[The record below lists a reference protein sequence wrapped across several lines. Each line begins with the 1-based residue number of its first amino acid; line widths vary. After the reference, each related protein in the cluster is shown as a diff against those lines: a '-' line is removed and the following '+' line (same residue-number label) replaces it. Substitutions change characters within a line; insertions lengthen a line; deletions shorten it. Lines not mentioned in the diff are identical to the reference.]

1 MELLQLTYFCDA
13 ASTQNFSQTAK
24 RFNVPPSNISQSVK
38 RLEKELGV
46 ELFSRSG
53 NKVMLN
59 SRGERF
65 YHEVKNALNM
75 LEHARKSACGAGEA
89 GELRLGVHVGR
100 RVVMRVASIF
110 QQEHPEVSLVM
121 ENAGHDLNHDFDLI
135 VSDGSFSHPNFV
147 RRKVFREKI
156 LLAAKKG
163 FFEKAGP
170 RTGADIMGKPFI
182 TMRANYS
189 MYNITREICDD
200 LGFEPHIALQSED
213 PIYVRRCVNL
223 GLGITFVPTLSWRGL
238 FSQDVELWDV
248 GEYHRDIC
256 IYVRK
261 NGFTPE
267 YVNRFYDLLIRC
279 FEYEESQL
287 NACPAP

>member
-53 NKVMLN
+53 NKVVLN

-65 YHEVKNALNM
+65 YHEVKNALNL
-75 LEHARKSACGAGEA
+75 LERARRTAGGAGEA

-121 ENAGHDLNHDFDLI
+121 ENAGRDLNHDFDLI
-135 VSDGSFSHPNFV
+135 VSDGSFSHPDFV
-147 RRKVFREKI
+147 RKKVFREKI
-156 LLAAKKG
+156 LLAAKKD
-163 FFEKAGP
+163 FFEKVGP
-170 RTGADIMGKPFI
+170 RTGADMKDKPFI
-182 TMRANYS
+182 SMRANYS

-238 FSQDVELWDV
+238 FGQDVELWDV
-248 GEYHRDIC
+248 GEHYRDIC

-261 NGFTPE
+261 NGFAPE
-267 YVNRFYDLLIRC
+267 YVNRFYDLLIRR

-287 NACPAP
+287 NACPVP